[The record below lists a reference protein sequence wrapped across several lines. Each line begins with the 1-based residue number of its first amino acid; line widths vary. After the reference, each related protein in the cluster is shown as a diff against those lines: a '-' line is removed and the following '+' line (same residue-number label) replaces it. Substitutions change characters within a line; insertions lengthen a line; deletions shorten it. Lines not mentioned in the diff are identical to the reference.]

1 MENALIRIT
10 DLKQLIKDTDIPIKE
25 TATQTRIENELK
37 IWENKIKHKKI
48 DEINSF
54 NEWMDNAHAWF
65 MSFHDTPLSTIVIS
79 QIAFFIVK
87 SLFAYTPLYPISYIY
102 DFSLV
107 SMLSVQGELWE
118 NGIGR
123 FINLTDNSY
132 LIKSA
137 LLMLSLFSLISYSLI
152 KESTYDTFLITVF
165 IIIFFIN
172 SFMPKFIYYLIKLMK
187 DTIESNQNPY
197 EARYSSYKYGHHFIH
212 IPIITILFSIIA
224 GYIGLNITGFI
235 QPSTY
240 TELSFKQAIGPFE

>member
-107 SMLSVQGELWE
+107 SMLSV
-118 NGIGR
+118 
-123 FINLTDNSY
+123 
-132 LIKSA
+132 
-137 LLMLSLFSLISYSLI
+137 
-152 KESTYDTFLITVF
+152 
-165 IIIFFIN
+165 
-172 SFMPKFIYYLIKLMK
+172 
-187 DTIESNQNPY
+187 
-197 EARYSSYKYGHHFIH
+197 
-212 IPIITILFSIIA
+212 
-224 GYIGLNITGFI
+224 
-235 QPSTY
+235 
-240 TELSFKQAIGPFE
+240 